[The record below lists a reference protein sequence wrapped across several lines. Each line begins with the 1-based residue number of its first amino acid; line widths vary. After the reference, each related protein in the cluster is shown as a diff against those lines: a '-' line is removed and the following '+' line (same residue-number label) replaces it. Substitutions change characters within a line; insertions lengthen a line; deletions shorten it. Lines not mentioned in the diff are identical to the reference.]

1 MAEAAGEEEVLAD
14 GAERTLD
21 LALALGPV
29 GPTGFWHEAVMVGA
43 GQQGGVVD
51 DAPVTLAGNRGAH
64 AVVEDLGRHTAER
77 LEGRDVTAQ
86 HRLEVL
92 MHDKGRPD
100 QP

>member
-43 GQQGGVVD
+43 GLS
-51 DAPVTLAGNRGAH
+51 T
-64 AVVEDLGRHTAER
+64 AVEFQASVAE
-77 LEGRDVTAQ
+77 
-86 HRLEVL
+86 
-92 MHDKGRPD
+92 
-100 QP
+100 